1 MEIRVMWIS
10 SIRVL
15 RRYADERFAWGQF
28 LSMALFLVLASLAAG
43 RKTSVLGLTLELAL
57 ACSFLFQFRL
67 WDDLA
72 DRAIDRLD
80 HPERFLAQA
89 RSVRIFEWFTAVLGL
104 LNFGFIAAL
113 RSHPVPLTTWV
124 ALNLG
129 FLGWYAWRPD
139 PAIHRLLNAH
149 VILLKYP
156 AFVLLLASVAAF
168 DGGAVFALTLGLV
181 YLSFTA
187 HELLHDPLLQRSP
200 GAGAFLILEMLSLWA
215 LSLALIPLA
224 GADRPATIDWLAG
237 CVALSATLLAVLFS
251 RRARPAAAW
260 LKRTV
265 FAPVLLQLLL
275 IAFR

>member
-1 MEIRVMWIS
+1 MWIS

-156 AFVLLLASVAAF
+156 AFVLLLASVAC
-168 DGGAVFALTLGLV
+168 
-181 YLSFTA
+181 S
-187 HELLHDPLLQRSP
+187 RSP
-200 GAGAFLILEMLSLWA
+200 SVWFISPSLPT
-215 LSLALIPLA
+215 SCC
-224 GADRPATIDWLAG
+224 TIH
-237 CVALSATLLAVLFS
+237 CCSARL
-251 RRARPAAAW
+251 
-260 LKRTV
+260 
-265 FAPVLLQLLL
+265 APVLSSSSKCCRCGRS
-275 IAFR
+275 ASP